1 MRANFLSSPKAAQPL
16 QRGRERNTTK
26 QKPLLRR
33 KMVAKMVTLGGLALI
48 GGSEEDNRSLEQKE
62 NTDCE
67 SLATSEDESGDDSS
81 ETSESSRCSSHSE
94 DEQLD
99 PTEEVLP
106 GTPTKTGQEEAK
118 DSHPLQHGTEG
129 LYIKPSC
136 EHCRI
141 EENQK
146 HERVTPRNI
155 SKGQFLLML
164 EDEGSYQCTVT
175 GLIFEVSQ
183 KAHIKYSVLSWNK
196 YSEDL
201 KTPWIVA
208 GPIFDVNCGP
218 AILKSIHFPHSL
230 CLGDHLSN
238 VKTGVLHIKNGSPV
252 IEPSSDLSAT
262 HVKWNVSS
270 LSPVGPVIQTS
281 EPIQHHGV
289 VLLYKVI
296 NNYPSLS
303 FSVYVA
309 ANNDSVIKD
318 ISKAQKQSKKK
329 FIKIDKPPACQKSLQ
344 AGRKYRLISEP
355 EAEINPQEIEF
366 FDQSSLKLKNY
377 IEVYFEQP
385 VEFKLSLKEVLSD
398 ENVWTAKLRP
408 CDWIYENQ
416 NEEEKKSKNVNRK
429 RKSTSSISEE
439 DDWTKKQH
447 WNDTTGNA
455 FE

>member
-1 MRANFLSSPKAAQPL
+1 M
-16 QRGRERNTTK
+16 
-26 QKPLLRR
+26 
-33 KMVAKMVTLGGLALI
+33 
-48 GGSEEDNRSLEQKE
+48 
-62 NTDCE
+62 
-67 SLATSEDESGDDSS
+67 
-81 ETSESSRCSSHSE
+81 
-94 DEQLD
+94 
-99 PTEEVLP
+99 
-106 GTPTKTGQEEAK
+106 
-118 DSHPLQHGTEG
+118 
-129 LYIKPSC
+129 
-136 EHCRI
+136 
-141 EENQK
+141 
-146 HERVTPRNI
+146 
-155 SKGQFLLML
+155 ML

-289 VLLYKVI
+289 VLLYKVTFKI
-296 NNYPSLS
+296 LDTIHKGNFIHS
-303 FSVYVA
+303 
-309 ANNDSVIKD
+309 IKD

-398 ENVWTAKLRP
+398 ENVWTAKLR
-408 CDWIYENQ
+408 
-416 NEEEKKSKNVNRK
+416 
-429 RKSTSSISEE
+429 
-439 DDWTKKQH
+439 
-447 WNDTTGNA
+447 
-455 FE
+455 